1 MLLYHGSNMAVE
13 KPEVNAG
20 RRALDFGAG
29 FYLTSNRDQ
38 AERWAQAV
46 VRRRQSGCAML
57 NCFEFEE
64 TKIDLLKV
72 LKFDGPN
79 SDWFD
84 GQREVF
90 LFRQGGVPFE
100 QCILY
105 VAASKSIC
113 KVPLG
118 VA

>member
-1 MLLYHGSNMAVE
+1 MLLYHGSNLAVE

-29 FYLTSNRDQ
+29 FYLTSNRNQ

-72 LKFDGPN
+72 LKFHYTG
-79 SDWFD
+79 S
-84 GQREVF
+84 EV
-90 LFRQGGVPFE
+90 L
-100 QCILY
+100 
-105 VAASKSIC
+105 
-113 KVPLG
+113 
-118 VA
+118 

>member
-57 NCFEFEE
+57 NCFEFDRSIRLCFEKSL
-64 TKIDLLKV
+64 TV
-72 LKFDGPN
+72 LHYTG
-79 SDWFD
+79 S
-84 GQREVF
+84 EV
-90 LFRQGGVPFE
+90 L
-100 QCILY
+100 
-105 VAASKSIC
+105 
-113 KVPLG
+113 
-118 VA
+118 